1 MTGRYDYSD
10 IINKNITISSEI
22 CTVFMALG
30 AQKALLELELR
41 QKIFSWAP
49 PTTLLENLEGTHIAN
64 GGIEVAK
71 RRSNVFRRM
80 AQ

>member
-1 MTGRYDYSD
+1 
-10 IINKNITISSEI
+10 
-22 CTVFMALG
+22 MALG